1 MKDSKTHYGLISR
14 ILHWLLAIL
23 IIAQFSLVFIFTWVV
38 PEHGGEHHNHE
49 GAGLHETVM
58 MLHKSVGLLILLFG
72 LVLFIW
78 RFTQPKPSL
87 EADPPW
93 QRGLARPVHA
103 VIYVVVI
110 AQPVFGVL
118 MLASEGQST
127 PFFGLFEIPVFIA
140 LGEQAG
146 SIFDT
151 LHAFVGWWV
160 ILTVLGLHIAG
171 SLYHHFVKKDDVLRR
186 MWRGRSDTK

>member
-23 IIAQFSLVFIFTWVV
+23 IIAQFTLVFIFTWVV
-38 PEHGGEHHNHE
+38 PEHGGEHHSHE

-93 QRGLARPVHA
+93 QRGLARLVHA

-127 PFFGLFEIPVFIA
+127 PFFGLFEIPVFAA

-160 ILTVLGLHIAG
+160 ILAVLGLHIAG
-171 SLYHHFVKKDDVLRR
+171 SLYHHFVKKDDVLSR
-186 MWRGRSDTK
+186 MWRGRSRTK